1 VLRVASEARRAT
13 RGDRPRAAA
22 PTRAA
27 RLAAALVALIGCSAA
42 SADPPAPPTVPVPTT
57 APPTVPVP
65 TTSPP
70 PVIRGRAVPA
80 RWTKLTA
87 MASAMAAAAPG
98 ATADAWG
105 DPAQGC
111 YAVWLTVPG
120 PAGDAPALAAQ
131 VVTSLTGLAPSAVVR
146 PSAADGE
153 LTLAFARAPYRGQLR
168 AHLGRGQ
175 ILATACFGNPR
186 EPLACNAACARVL
199 QDVP

>member
-1 VLRVASEARRAT
+1 ML
-13 RGDRPRAAA
+13 
-22 PTRAA
+22 
-27 RLAAALVALIGCSAA
+27 RLAVLALAGCSAA
-42 SADPPAPPTVPVPTT
+42 AADPPAPPTTPVPTT
-57 APPTVPVP
+57 AAPTTIPPT
-65 TTSPP
+65 TAPP

-80 RWTKLTA
+80 RWTELPA

-120 PAGDAPALAAQ
+120 TAGDARALADQ
-131 VVTSLTGLAPSAVVR
+131 LVTNVTGLAPSEVVR
-146 PSAADGE
+146 PTAADGE
-153 LTLAFARAPYRGQLR
+153 LTLAFARPPYRGKLR
-168 AHLGRGQ
+168 ARLGHGQ
-175 ILATACFGNPR
+175 ILATACFGNQR